1 MKRFKLP
8 PLHRN
13 RGKERGFTLIEIV
26 IFIIIIG
33 VAAGILLPLTQSVRG
48 SVAPVFTQQA
58 ITLAQGELDQVV
70 AQRRAGGFGSVV
82 LGNPAAC
89 AVPMLPGFICSR
101 TVCSVPAADLNNTGN
116 CLTLVSDYRRV
127 AVAVTHAS
135 IGSVTAVTLLTNY

>member
-70 AQRRAGGFGSVV
+70 AQRRAGGFGSVAIGSSGCI
-82 LGNPAAC
+82 L
-89 AVPMLPGFICSR
+89 PMLTGFTCAR
-101 TVCSVPAADLNNTGN
+101 TVCSVPSTGLNSCG
-116 CLTLVSDYRRV
+116 VPSDYKRV
-127 AVAVTHAS
+127 EVAVTHAS